1 MKDFVIFS
9 AIIGNYD
16 TIHQPIVVDER
27 FDYILFSNNIFDSNI
42 GIWQIRPIP
51 FDHTDPTRIARYV
64 KTHPEELLPMHRYSI
79 WMDASIQIND
89 SGFYDKA
96 ISIIQSN
103 CPISVNGHPYRNC
116 IYDEM
121 FTIMQ
126 QSLEYEPV
134 VIKWG
139 QFLRK
144 EKYPRNHG
152 LSETNILLRQHHNA
166 SVIALNKL
174 WWDCISQYSRRDQL
188 SFNYVLW
195 KLDINIH
202 IFYTDLRKSSSISY
216 FSHDNSSNRK
226 KIGDPSPLMRQC
238 QQWPTNNFR
247 NIKKIYYLSYLFPNP
262 YIILGIGY
270 YSRKIYLWIT
280 KGDIKYKQK

>member
-1 MKDFVIFS
+1 MKEFVIFS

-27 FDYILFSNNIFDSNI
+27 FDYILFSNNIHENNI

-51 FDHTDPTRIARYV
+51 FDHIDPTRIARYV
-64 KTHPEELLPMHRYSI
+64 KTHPEELLPTHRYSI
-79 WMDASIQIND
+79 WMDASIQINN

-96 ISIIQSN
+96 ISLFQSG
-103 CPISVNGHPYRNC
+103 CLISTNGHPCRNC

-121 FTIMQ
+121 FTVMQ

-152 LSETNILLRQHHNA
+152 LAETNILLRQHNNE
-166 SVIALNKL
+166 SVIAFDNL
-174 WWDCISQYSRRDQL
+174 WWDCISRYSRRDQL
-188 SFNYVLW
+188 SFNYVQW
-195 KLDINIH
+195 KLDLNIP
-202 IFYTDLRKSSSISY
+202 IFYDDLRKSSSISY
-216 FSHDNSSNRK
+216 YSHGNSSNRK
-226 KIGDPSPLMRQC
+226 TFGSPSPLMQQC
-238 QQWPTNNFR
+238 QQWPNNNFR
-247 NIKKIYYLSYLFPNP
+247 NIKKLYYFSYLFPNP
-262 YIILGIGY
+262 NIILWLGY
-270 YSRKIYLWIT
+270 YTRKIYLRIT
-280 KGDIKYKQK
+280 KGDLKYKKK